1 MQLSAASRS
10 VSKFHIYRKRKRGG
24 SLFCYICFPSWSHSA
39 FISLLSCT
47 LILACLLAHNS
58 LMTLKVADNIL
69 LVHRPASLGL
79 GLISTEYL
87 GTVTKNEARADSL
100 VCNPSSI
107 SRENSELKEGKL
119 MDIHRKVRAV
129 PSGLYPPFLELVV
142 TLTYTQNENCLS
154 PPFFPSLY
162 FFFLSPLFPPF
173 LWIVQMI
180 ECFLHAN
187 HSEEL
192 WFWGRIR
199 YGLLRSSRHGGR
211 LEKVHRRKHTQHQTS
226 SLMCQRVC
234 LVLTKTELSHF
245 SVRAVLLWNA
255 NPSIQFPWIPA
266 WCSEPIWFSFLP
278 SVLDNHSCLM
288 LYFFKIFF
296 LPWSFF
302 SFLLS

>member
-100 VCNPSSI
+100 ICNLSSI

-119 MDIHRKVRAV
+119 MDIHRKVRTV

-192 WFWGRIR
+192 WFWGGIR

-211 LEKVHRRKHTQHQTS
+211 LEKVHRRKHSTK
-226 SLMCQRVC
+226 LPLWCVRGC
-234 LVLTKTELSHF
+234 VLRSPRQSCHI
-245 SVRAVLLWNA
+245 SVFV
-255 NPSIQFPWIPA
+255 QYCFGM
-266 WCSEPIWFSFLP
+266 PILP
-278 SVLDNHSCLM
+278 SNFPEFQHDARSPSGSP
-288 LYFFKIFF
+288 FF
-296 LPWSFF
+296 P
-302 SFLLS
+302 LS